1 MYLPTREQAEDFF
14 DDFHVPN
21 NIKDHCFMVNRISVF
36 LAEELKAKGEK
47 MDLDLVDRLSLLHDL
62 LKPIVIVDL
71 HTDPKFKCYPTQ
83 KQIDFWKKMQ
93 EKYKGKHET
102 QIFAELFSQEFPE
115 FAELMLHYGD
125 HDLLTSQK
133 SREEQIVHYA
143 DWRVFLDTIVSLKQ
157 RTDDLF
163 IRYEK
168 KILARLDGKKMWE
181 KRLADEFAV
190 EKSIFHKL
198 DIDPLDLSKILFP
211 KK

>member
-1 MYLPTREQAEDFF
+1 MYLPTRQQAEDFF

-21 NIKDHCFMVNRISVF
+21 NVKQHCLIVNRIAVF
-36 LAEELKAKGEK
+36 LAEKLKAKGETL
-47 MDLDLVDRLSLLHDL
+47 DLDLVDRLSILHDL
-62 LKPIVIVDL
+62 LKPIVITDL

-83 KQIDFWKKMQ
+83 KQIEFWKQMQ

-102 QIFAELFSQEFPE
+102 QIFAELFSPEFPE

-125 HDLLTSQK
+125 HDISTSHK

-143 DWRVFLDTIVSLKQ
+143 DWRVFLDTVVSLKK

-163 IRYEK
+163 VRYNK
-168 KILARLDGKKMWE
+168 KILARPHGENVWE

-190 EKSIFHKL
+190 EQSLFRKL
-198 DIDPLDLSKILFP
+198 DIVPDDLAEAVRLKS
-211 KK
+211 